1 MDQEAARMTGRSGD
15 KADPSVKK
23 GRPTGTLASQ
33 PSTGMSKAGG
43 AQKEGIPVQRVKRGA
58 SQKSEYP

>member
-23 GRPTGTLASQ
+23 GRPTGTLA
-33 PSTGMSKAGG
+33 GMSKAGG
-43 AQKEGIPVQRVKRGA
+43 AQKEGIPVQRVRRGA
-58 SQKSEYP
+58 LQKSEYP